1 MVVKQAFQYKLLP
14 STNQRRE
21 IDRWLD
27 MLRQQY
33 NYLLGDR
40 FNWWQYNRSNCVIP
54 QGKFCQIACTV
65 GTPILRDNPSWH
77 SQSAGLPLLKQER
90 PWYSDIYSQVLQ
102 DCVKRVKL
110 AFDRYIKGDSKG
122 KKSGKPRFK
131 GRNRYRTFTFPQAK
145 NDWLKSNKIELPKFG
160 LIKYICH
167 RSIPD
172 EFKIKTASVT
182 KKADGY
188 YLTLIVE
195 DKSIPEFEPD
205 IVPTESNSIAI
216 DLGLEKLFVDSLGN
230 QVLPQKY
237 LRKSEDKLAKLQRK
251 LADDTRSKKR
261 TAHGEVSSPT
271 RVAGST
277 MPSALADASRH
288 RRSKKAKKLI
298 RESVAKL
305 HQKIARQ
312 RKQWHF
318 EEAKKLCQKADV
330 ICIEDLKIANLRRK
344 NKPKKIDN
352 KYVENG
358 QCRKSGL
365 NKSFSDC
372 AIAQFVDIL
381 QHQAKKFGV
390 KILKVNPKNTSQFC
404 PFCLNK
410 VPKTLSDRWSNCPS
424 CLASIDRDYA
434 SALPIEKVALGI
446 VSL

>member
-1 MVVKQAFQYKLLP
+1 MVVKQAFQYKLLL

-27 MLRQQY
+27 MLRHQY

-110 AFDRYIKGDSKG
+110 AFDRYIKGDSK
-122 KKSGKPRFK
+122 KKRSGKPRFK
-131 GRNRYRTFTFPQAK
+131 SRNRYRTFTFPQAK
-145 NDWLKSNKIELPKFG
+145 NDWLKKNKIKLPKLG
-160 LIKYICH
+160 LIKYVSH
-167 RSIPD
+167 RSIP
-172 EFKIKTASVT
+172 EGSKLKTASVT

-195 DKSIPEFEPD
+195 DKSIPDFEPD
-205 IVPTESNSIAI
+205 ISPTKDNSIAI

-237 LRKSEDKLAKLQRK
+237 LRQSEDKLAKLQRN
-251 LADDTRSKKR
+251 LADNNRS
-261 TAHGEVSSPT
+261 E
-271 RVAGST
+271 
-277 MPSALADASRH
+277 
-288 RRSKKAKKLI
+288 KAKKLI
-298 RESVAKL
+298 RKTIARL

-344 NKPKKIDN
+344 NKAKKIDG

-358 QCRKSGL
+358 QCRRAGL

-381 QHQAKKFGV
+381 HYQAKKFGV
-390 KILKVNPKNTSQFC
+390 KILKVNPKNTSQTC

-410 VPKTLSDRWSNCPS
+410 VPKTLSDRWSNCSS
-424 CLASIDRDYA
+424 CLASVDRDYA
-434 SALPIEKVALGI
+434 SALLIKKVALGI